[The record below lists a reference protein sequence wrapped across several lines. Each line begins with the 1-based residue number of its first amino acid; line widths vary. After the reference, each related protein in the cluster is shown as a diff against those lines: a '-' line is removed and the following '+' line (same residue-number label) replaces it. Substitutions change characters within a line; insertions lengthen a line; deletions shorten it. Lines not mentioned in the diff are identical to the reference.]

1 MKRHWLARTSL
12 LAALAFLA
20 ACGGGRN
27 PSDAGSYTG
36 AAPSSTAA
44 AAAVTVAQSSQ
55 GATLAD
61 SDGRTLYAFT
71 KDQGS
76 QSTCYGDCSATWPA
90 LTIEGTPAAGE
101 GVDGSLL
108 ATTSRKDGAAQVTY
122 KDRPLYYFSGDQQ
135 PGDTNGQG
143 IGGVW
148 FTLTPTGELIG
159 ATADRAA
166 GDADKG
172 ESSYGY
178 P

>member
-1 MKRHWLARTSL
+1 MQRHWLTRTTLL
-12 LAALAFLA
+12 LAALALLA

-27 PSDAGSYTG
+27 PSDADSYAG
-36 AAPSSTAA
+36 AAPSATAPT
-44 AAAVTVAQSSQ
+44 AAVTVAPSSH

-76 QSTCYGDCSATWPA
+76 QSTCYGECAATWPA
-90 LTIEGTPAAGE
+90 LIEGTPAAGE
-101 GVDGSLL
+101 GVDAALL

-122 KDRPLYYFSGDQQ
+122 KGRPLYYFSGDQQ

-148 FTLTPTGELIG
+148 FTVTPAGELIG

-166 GDADKG
+166 GDAGKG
-172 ESSYGY
+172 DASYDY